1 MYSNFSLYVVSV
13 NVVSLLLSYKSSI
26 RRANSLLHHFS
37 DVTSDRV
44 SQRNPCF
51 VANRR
56 EASVSLAFL
65 LSGVAVE
72 FCISC

>member
-1 MYSNFSLYVVSV
+1 M
-13 NVVSLLLSYKSSI
+13 LLSYKSSI
-26 RRANSLLHHFS
+26 RRVNSLLRHFS
-37 DVTSDRV
+37 EVTSDRV
-44 SQRNPCF
+44 SQRTPCF

-72 FCISC
+72 FLHLVLAFFT